1 MAVSDV
7 SVNALRG
14 SGALFASVLYRDCV
28 QTILC
33 RSGQALQVKDLSLS
47 LSLSLCACVCVCVCV
62 SVRLC
67 VCVLQPTLPIYSA
80 ACALVVHRSASNS
93 HDDLSE
99 YAPPCN
105 SRTSSETSRSRKPR
119 SSASE

>member
-47 LSLSLCACVCVCVCV
+47 LSLCVCVCVCV
-62 SVRLC
+62 CLC
-67 VCVLQPTLPIYSA
+67 VCVSVSCNPHCRSIAPLALSWSTVLLPI
-80 ACALVVHRSASNS
+80 LM
-93 HDDLSE
+93 
-99 YAPPCN
+99 
-105 SRTSSETSRSRKPR
+105 TI
-119 SSASE
+119 